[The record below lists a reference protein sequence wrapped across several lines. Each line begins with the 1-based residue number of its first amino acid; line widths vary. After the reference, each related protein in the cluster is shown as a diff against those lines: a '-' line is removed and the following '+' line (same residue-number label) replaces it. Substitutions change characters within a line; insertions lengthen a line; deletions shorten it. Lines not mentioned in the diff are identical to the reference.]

1 MVQASSAIERIASVY
16 LRPEFARN
24 DTTRQDDPQ
33 SSREREADAKIRETR
48 RQRLYVTAEDA
59 EKAAE
64 LYGRDGRTTTS
75 RRTRSSDIEPARE
88 AADQGEARRAFAAN
102 LKAAQASTDTSK
114 AQIDRT
120 A

>member
-24 DTTRQDDPQ
+24 DTARHDDPQ
-33 SSREREADAKIRETR
+33 SSRERDADARIREIR
-48 RQRLYVTAEDA
+48 RQRLFATAADA

-64 LYGRDGRTTTS
+64 LYGRDGRKTTS
-75 RRTRSSDIEPARE
+75 RTRSSDIEPAKE

>member
-1 MVQASSAIERIASVY
+1 MVQAPSAIDRIASVY
-16 LRPEFARN
+16 LRPEFAHN
-24 DTTRQDDPQ
+24 DTNRQDDPQ
-33 SSREREADAKIRETR
+33 SSREREADAKIREVR

-64 LYGRDGRTTTS
+64 LYGRDGRKTTS
-75 RRTRSSDIEPARE
+75 SRTRSSDTAPAKE
-88 AADQGEARRAFAAN
+88 AADQGEARRALAAN
-102 LKAAQASTDTSK
+102 LKAAQAATDSSK